1 MGLREIEVIRKLDFF
16 EPLDNR
22 IIKQIAQQCFD
33 REFDAGD
40 TIIRQGEPGLG
51 LYFIT
56 EGKVRVEIADKGGV
70 TPVAELTDG
79 DCLGEFSIVD
89 DKARSA
95 NVICIQN
102 TKCLLLTRDSFS
114 KLMTKH
120 PEIAVQ
126 MVKALVARIRAT
138 NTKFSQATP
147 APQPESY
154 AATPVAPTDSNG
166 AISSPLMIP
175 GEIFK
180 VYNESKGKVKDFLVN
195 VFEPLYA
202 LKEITRF
209 SMAVVGCPVLVEPE
223 NGGQPIFQTSVNGVK
238 VCLFPSGRNQT
249 LRLRAF
255 DAGDVSATVLRPVR
269 RSSQWSAFHL
279 QGYVRRDESW
289 LLHVPSRRSIWIET
303 PNGKAIGSRSS
314 R

>member
-33 REFDAGD
+33 REFAAGD

-70 TPVAELTDG
+70 TPVAELMDG

-120 PEIAVQ
+120 PEIALQ

-147 APQPESY
+147 VPQPES
-154 AATPVAPTDSNG
+154 APPVASADSNG
-166 AISSPLMIP
+166 TISSPLMIP

-180 VYNESKGKVKDFLVN
+180 IYNDSKGKVKDFLVN

-209 SMAVVGCPVLVEPE
+209 SMAVVGCPVRVEAE
-223 NGGQPIFQTSVNGVK
+223 NGCRPIFQTSVNGVK

-255 DAGDVSATVLRPVR
+255 GDGDVSATVLRPVR
-269 RSSQWSAFHL
+269 KSSQLSAFHL
-279 QGYVRRDESW
+279 QGYVRRDETW
-289 LLHVPSRRSIWIET
+289 RLHVPSRRSIWIEI
-303 PNGKAIGSRSS
+303 PNGKAIGIRGSR
-314 R
+314 